1 MADIEL
7 RDASNF
13 EGDASPSVPK
23 PTAWNSTAVLACTC
37 CFLIYVLQM
46 VGLAKISP
54 HNTSDTVCV
63 TIPWLKEK
71 TVLRAYYVITE
82 IAYLP
87 SFAWGLVECLRSA
100 AVDIRIQSNAW
111 STYTKL
117 MASTTLLCFYQ
128 LAARILMDSLAH
140 DYVNGVNLNDPM
152 AVLGFVTGSTL
163 SYIVQCRLFAYA
175 DHIMGSNRQG
185 CCRRRRDTPAQSSGF
200 QDRPFEPPRA
210 ASACVWVAACLIGL
224 RAYHSGVLLAGYG
237 APHWLSTLARFSR
250 ISYRFLMAVAHFL
263 RASAYLEH
271 PLNERL
277 SAQMR
282 SNMATLSQM
291 MVVAIVLGTSTDFLV
306 VARGVVQP
314 DVFSQDFTDAEM
326 DTLNNLF
333 TQWLP
338 VTLIITGTID
348 KRAPQQAMNDLR
360 ACGFNNGLV
369 LFFLYLGTF
378 LFGAWG
384 ARAILFASS
393 PAGRKVAELGGG
405 ALALAKGGA
414 GMMYFAMPALFV
426 TVLPFMVNLVNKAAN
441 VSVPMW
447 PGEGLTFI
455 TYHRNAAHLFVLAVI
470 LHAAGHIWSFVKAGS
485 VEKYTNVL
493 WQGNAY
499 AWLWPWGTGVLILL
513 LGLILYIS
521 FWVMKRQ
528 CYDFFIRNKR
538 VLGSLL
544 LVLAGLHGF
553 TGNFGPPRLWWFMSL
568 ILCLWI
574 IDRTVKRSRAS
585 QISCSQRILKMLN
598 AQGQFNGAILVLRS
612 EDTFVEAEPGAVL
625 LQVVGVNGRHP
636 LTQIAYPSPSRRNRW
651 QVEYHIRLQPNAEK
665 QNWAHRLY
673 DHARAREGTEEPIH
687 LEVAG
692 PMNTLGT
699 FGQEELLKDVHRLLF
714 VAIGVGFTGCVHPMF
729 HAHEAE
735 IPPEAM
741 RLCIRTPSP
750 EYADAVE
757 PVCAAYGL
765 RRGEQL
771 RISISEDSSQAK
783 PEERQS
789 RSQWGKMLTGEV
801 DALSKGGGGLVLLFC
816 CGPSPAVQGVQK
828 LFLDDMRVRMIAE
841 AFG

>member
-1 MADIEL
+1 
-7 RDASNF
+7 
-13 EGDASPSVPK
+13 
-23 PTAWNSTAVLACTC
+23 
-37 CFLIYVLQM
+37 
-46 VGLAKISP
+46 
-54 HNTSDTVCV
+54 
-63 TIPWLKEK
+63 
-71 TVLRAYYVITE
+71 
-82 IAYLP
+82 
-87 SFAWGLVECLRSA
+87 
-100 AVDIRIQSNAW
+100 
-111 STYTKL
+111 

-140 DYVNGVNLNDPM
+140 DYINGVNLNDPM
-152 AVLGFVTGSTL
+152 AVLGFVTGGSWAFFCLEEQQQQLLLAAQGSLGPVFRVSGLCLL
-163 SYIVQCRLFAYA
+163 SI
-175 DHIMGSNRQG
+175 RQMLL
-185 CCRRRRDTPAQSSGF
+185 
-200 QDRPFEPPRA
+200 
-210 ASACVWVAACLIGL
+210 ACLIGL
-224 RAYHSGVLLAGYG
+224 RVYHSGVLLAGYG
-237 APHWLSTLARFSR
+237 APRWLSTLARFSR
-250 ISYRFLMAVAHFL
+250 ISYRFLMCVAHFL
-263 RASAYLEH
+263 RARAYLEH

-291 MVVAIVLGTSTDFLV
+291 MAVAIFLGTSTDFLV
-306 VARGVVQP
+306 VARGVVLP

-326 DTLNNLF
+326 DTLNDLF

-348 KRAPQQAMNDLR
+348 KRAPQQTMNDLR

-378 LFGAWG
+378 LFGA
-384 ARAILFASS
+384 
-393 PAGRKVAELGGG
+393 
-405 ALALAKGGA
+405 
-414 GMMYFAMPALFV
+414 
-426 TVLPFMVNLVNKAAN
+426 
-441 VSVPMW
+441 
-447 PGEGLTFI
+447 
-455 TYHRNAAHLFVLAVI
+455 
-470 LHAAGHIWSFVKAGS
+470 GS
-485 VEKYTNVL
+485 VEQYTTVL
-493 WQGNAY
+493 WGGNTY

-521 FWVMKRQ
+521 FWAMKR
-528 CYDFFIRNKR
+528 
-538 VLGSLL
+538 
-544 LVLAGLHGF
+544 
-553 TGNFGPPRLWWFMSL
+553 
-568 ILCLWI
+568 ILCLWM

-585 QISCSQRILKMLN
+585 QISCCGQRIVKMLN

-729 HAHEAE
+729 HAHE
-735 IPPEAM
+735 

-757 PVCAAYGL
+757 PEPVCLAYGL
-765 RRGEQL
+765 RRGDQL

-801 DALSKGGGGLVLLFC
+801 EALSKGGGGLVLLFC

-828 LFLDDMRVRMIAE
+828 LRRGFNWPV
-841 AFG
+841 F